1 MDEKQ
6 LTGDQLL
13 ALFEALANPHRLR
26 IIGILKTERKYV
38 SQLAREMNMSR
49 PLIHMHLNRLEQAG
63 LVTSNLEVAVD
74 GKAMNYYQLV
84 SFQFDITASV
94 IEERLQT
101 LSSKKK
107 KKGTEE

>member
-13 ALFEALANPHRLR
+13 SLFEALANPHRLR
-26 IIGILKTERKYV
+26 IIGILNVERKYV

-63 LVTSNLEVAVD
+63 LVKSNLEISSD
-74 GKAMNYYQLV
+74 GKAMNYFELV
-84 SFQFDITASV
+84 SFQFDVTATV
-94 IEERLQT
+94 IEERLQS
-101 LSSKKK
+101 LSNKKK
-107 KKGTEE
+107 KRTED